1 MGYQRA
7 EKISTCRACVV
18 IKRHAASPL
27 PYESRFISSDDVFE
41 HILHLREQNDA
52 RHIAAERAAH
62 QWGRETTRRMK
73 LDSREQSGYDAF
85 LTHMEARHS
94 TRGRFVRQRAQ
105 EAEREYSNG
114 ESAFIYDPDSRP
126 VTLRPWYEPENVRL
140 LHDFFLQHHD
150 LFR

>member
-1 MGYQRA
+1 MMK
-7 EKISTCRACVV
+7 EKGSTCRARVV

-52 RHIAAERAAH
+52 RH
-62 QWGRETTRRMK
+62 
-73 LDSREQSGYDAF
+73 
-85 LTHMEARHS
+85 S
-94 TRGRFVRQRAQ
+94 TCGRFVRQRAQ

-114 ESAFIYDPDSRP
+114 ESAFIYDLDSRP